1 MHTVFE
7 PGARVG
13 AAPLPTSQA
22 AAGGAAGHTAAQV
35 HIQVVTVFGATVQN
49 CVRFAYRGPLVDRL
63 HVLELKHN
71 VE

>member
-13 AAPLPTSQA
+13 AAPLSTSQA

-35 HIQVVTVFGATVQN
+35 HIQVVTVFGATVYFLLL
-49 CVRFAYRGPLVDRL
+49 R
-63 HVLELKHN
+63 K
-71 VE
+71 